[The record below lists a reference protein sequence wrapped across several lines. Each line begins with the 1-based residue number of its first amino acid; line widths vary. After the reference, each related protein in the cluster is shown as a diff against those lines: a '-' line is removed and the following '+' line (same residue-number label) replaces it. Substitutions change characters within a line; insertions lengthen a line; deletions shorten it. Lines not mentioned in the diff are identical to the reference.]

1 MTSRMLLRPLAA
13 ALLVAVLLGGC
24 SSGGGTDVE
33 ATGTLPERTSTTE
46 APFVPE
52 RSPLAD
58 QVTPAGS
65 AATAPAA
72 TDVSVPVGFRFDAIG
87 AESAIAQV
95 GVAADGQMEIPG
107 ASEVGWYRFGPSP
120 GAAGSAVLAAHVAWN
135 GEDGVFRRLTAAAP
149 GDRFTVTYDDGSA
162 REFEVAA
169 VRQYP
174 KDRLPVD
181 ELFAVDGPDQ
191 VVLVTCGGSFNRQ
204 ISSYDDNIVAYA
216 VAV

>member
-1 MTSRMLLRPLAA
+1 MTPRTHLRLLAA
-13 ALLVAVLLGGC
+13 TVLLAVLIGAC
-24 SSGGGTDVE
+24 ASGDGTDAQ
-33 ATGTLPERTSTTE
+33 ATGTLPETTSTTE

-58 QVTPAGS
+58 QVRPAGS
-65 AATAPAA
+65 AAAAPDAVA
-72 TDVSVPVGFRFDAIG
+72 GPLPSGLRFDAIG
-87 AESAIAQV
+87 ADAPIVEV

-107 ASEVGWYRFGPSP
+107 ASEVGWYRFGPTP
-120 GAAGSAVLAAHVAWN
+120 GATGSAVLAAHVAWN

-174 KDRLPVD
+174 KDQLPVD
-181 ELFAVDGPDQ
+181 ELFAADGPDQ